1 MTIRRVLRG
10 AGRAALGLVVLGS
23 IGLVRRSRMG
33 RGGRRP
39 AIGGGYADEP
49 GVAVTWRPLRWTA
62 VLGGSAIAAYT
73 LAVRPWHLRWG
84 ATAEEV
90 SRPLPGDELVAEP
103 STSATHAITVHA
115 PAGDIWPWLV
125 QLGQNRG
132 GLYSY
137 EWLENL
143 AGCQMRNTD
152 RIIPE
157 LQHLQVGDLVRL
169 GPEPYPAYTVW
180 RLEPGRALV
189 LRTADPHTG
198 RAVEPSDVASG
209 AWLGTWAF
217 VLDQHD
223 DRTTRLLV
231 RLRNHWHPNL
241 SNFLVGQVVTEPA
254 HFVMERKMLKTI
266 KRLVERPSPDHIVD

>member
-1 MTIRRVLRG
+1 MSMRRVWRLPALAG
-10 AGRAALGLVVLGS
+10 AVIAGYI
-23 IGLVRRSRMG
+23 IG
-33 RGGRRP
+33 
-39 AIGGGYADEP
+39 
-49 GVAVTWRPLRWTA
+49 
-62 VLGGSAIAAYT
+62 
-73 LAVRPWHLRWG
+73 VRPWHLRWG
-84 ATAEEV
+84 ATSEEV
-90 SRPLPGDELVAEP
+90 ARPLPGDELVAEP
-103 STSATHAITVHA
+103 VTSATHAITIRA
-115 PAGDIWPWLV
+115 PVTAVWPWLV

-137 EWLENL
+137 QWLENL

-157 LQHLQVGDLVRL
+157 LQHLQQGDVVRL

-198 RAVEPSDVASG
+198 RAVELSDLASG

-217 VLDQHD
+217 VLDQRD
-223 DRTTRLLV
+223 DQTTRLLV
-231 RLRNHWHPNL
+231 RLRNQWRPSL
-241 SNFLVGQVVTEPA
+241 DNFLVGLVVTEPA

-266 KRLVERPSPDHIVD
+266 KHLVERRRHAAISA

>member
-1 MTIRRVLRG
+1 MTLRLLGRG
-10 AGRAALGLVVLGS
+10 AVLAG
-23 IGLVRRSRMG
+23 
-33 RGGRRP
+33 
-39 AIGGGYADEP
+39 A
-49 GVAVTWRPLRWTA
+49 
-62 VLGGSAIAAYT
+62 AIAAYT
-73 LAVRPWHLRWG
+73 LAMRPWHRRWG
-84 ATAEEV
+84 ATPEEV
-90 SRPLPGDELVAEP
+90 ARALPGNELVAEP
-103 STSATHAITVHA
+103 VTCATHAITIRA
-115 PAGDIWPWLV
+115 PAADVWPWLV

-180 RLEPGRALV
+180 RLERGRALV
-189 LRTADPHTG
+189 LRTADPHSG
-198 RAVEPSDVASG
+198 RAVEPSDLASG

-217 VLDQHD
+217 VLDQRD
-223 DRTTRLLV
+223 DQTTRLLV
-231 RLRNHWHPNL
+231 RLQNQWRRP
-241 SNFLVGQVVTEPA
+241 SPVNFLVGLVVTEPA

-266 KRLVERPSPDHIVD
+266 KRLVEPPRPIVRVVG